1 MIEYSKQ
8 AQEIFTAKDMADHI
22 NLKFNS
28 SFKVEFIRK
37 FMRNKAKIRYKKIKS
52 RPSNVNF
59 MKIGSTRRL
68 FAVMFSKVIND
79 NTLVINID
87 ESSINRNLKSK
98 YSWIFKGRS
107 HEAKNVQFSGS
118 LNVIMAI
125 WSNGC
130 WFSLFSNEAINSAK
144 FVLFINNF
152 SKWLIQQSYFGF
164 SDRLILLDNCSIHK
178 SKQTKEAL
186 LKTNL
191 KVLYLSPYSPDF
203 VPVEMGFSILKQNIV
218 KEWKNQMLKLNLK
231 DSYQTVVRALKSLK
245 SKTIKQLFLKVYAE
259 IKRYLLG

>member
-1 MIEYSKQ
+1 
-8 AQEIFTAKDMADHI
+8 
-22 NLKFNS
+22 
-28 SFKVEFIRK
+28 
-37 FMRNKAKIRYKKIKS
+37 
-52 RPSNVNF
+52 
-59 MKIGSTRRL
+59 
-68 FAVMFSKVIND
+68 
-79 NTLVINID
+79 
-87 ESSINRNLKSK
+87 
-98 YSWIFKGRS
+98 
-107 HEAKNVQFSGS
+107 
-118 LNVIMAI
+118 MAI

-178 SKQTKEAL
+178 SKQAKKAL

-191 KVLYLSPYSPDF
+191 KVLYLYPYSPDF
-203 VPVEMGFSILKQNIV
+203 APVEMGFSILKQNII

-231 DSYQTVVRALKSLK
+231 DSYQTAVRALKSLK
-245 SKTIKQLFLKVYAE
+245 SKTIKHLFLKVYAE